1 MLPTE
6 DLFVYVY
13 VLIHDLITAGAI
25 AIPAWPRTGLQRRRA
40 AELAQRGRVP
50 GRGGP

>member
-13 VLIHDLITAGAI
+13 VLIHDLVIAGSI
-25 AIPAWPRTGLQRRRA
+25 AVPARPGPRSRLQ
-40 AELAQRGRVP
+40 
-50 GRGGP
+50 

>member
-13 VLIHDLITAGAI
+13 VLIGDLITVGSI
-25 AIPAWPRTGLQRRRA
+25 AVRRGLAPHRA
-40 AELAQRGRVP
+40 AVTP
-50 GRGGP
+50 SS

>member
-13 VLIHDLITAGAI
+13 VLIHDLIIARSVAIPHCPTAGTPKYGRCNYSASVGF
-25 AIPAWPRTGLQRRRA
+25 PRS
-40 AELAQRGRVP
+40 
-50 GRGGP
+50 